1 MRRNDASARA
11 AFRRC
16 SPIAWRSASSAT
28 LALVLLASCGSTVGS
43 GGTAGSGSAVSPTPS
58 SGSVAFTEVTATSQA
73 GHASGATLV
82 VGVSDAS
89 RAIIARLA
97 PNAAAPDGVL
107 VAVFQGQQRTGGY
120 AIRVTRVERRG
131 DQLVVRA
138 TFGSPGP
145 GAIVTQAL
153 TSPAHVVSIAAADG
167 AGLREAVLI
176 DETGSERA
184 RINIT

>member
-43 GGTAGSGSAVSPTPS
+43 GGIAGSGSAVSPTPS

-73 GHASGATLV
+73 GHDSGATIV

-97 PNAAAPDGVL
+97 PNAAAPDGRVL

-131 DQLVVRA
+131 DQLVVSA

-153 TSPAHVVSIAAADG
+153 TSPAHVVSIA
-167 AGLREAVLI
+167 
-176 DETGSERA
+176 
-184 RINIT
+184 